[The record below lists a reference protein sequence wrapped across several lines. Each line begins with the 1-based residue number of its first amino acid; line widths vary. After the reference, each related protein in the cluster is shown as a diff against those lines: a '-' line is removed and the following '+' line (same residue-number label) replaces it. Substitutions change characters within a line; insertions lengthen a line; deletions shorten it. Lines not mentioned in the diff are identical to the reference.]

1 MAFPNPGMLH
11 QVQNQI
17 YSLSSPRKVQG
28 PDPDAHGH
36 SPRRQHT
43 VDSFQTRMVYQDP
56 VAALASPR
64 KVQFAHPFYWPQIP
78 PVYDNIPSH
87 SRYQVHGRQ
96 PGLSSSGDQ
105 SMPDYPHSSTP
116 ASSGNIS
123 DNQNHSDSPAG
134 GLTNVNNIYDSYYCS
149 PTRLVSN
156 GTMAPA
162 NTRVSSATNTP
173 KQKNRKPSAAA
184 EAESSSFSNIHL
196 RSVSVT
202 TRDPAKPHIREQS
215 DTSMQSC
222 FSDPVSEQGEA
233 TEGHIKQ
240 RPAKDVKGRKEGKV
254 SELEFGLQL
263 HKKLSQGSAEGPDK
277 ENIVEGSS
285 GEQKSTAPS
294 GDVKRKRSTAS
305 LSAGSKVLGE
315 GHANSSSS
323 PSRKVSRVG
332 SLKDQ
337 DLDDLTPEG
346 VVTRAPLAGVA
357 NTL

>member
-1 MAFPNPGMLH
+1 MLH

-43 VDSFQTRMVYQDP
+43 VDSLQTRMVYQDP
-56 VAALASPR
+56 VAALTSPR
-64 KVQFAHPFYWPQIP
+64 KVQYAQPFYWPQIP
-78 PVYDNIPSH
+78 PVYDTIPVH

-96 PGLSSSGDQ
+96 PELSSSGDQ

-116 ASSGNIS
+116 ASSGNLT

-134 GLTNVNNIYDSYYCS
+134 GLPNVNNIYDPYYCS
-149 PTRLVSN
+149 PTRIVSS

-173 KQKNRKPSAAA
+173 TQKNRKPSAAA
-184 EAESSSFSNIHL
+184 EAESSSFSNTHL

-202 TRDPAKPHIREQS
+202 TRDPAKPHIREPS

-222 FSDPVSEQGEA
+222 FSDPASEQGEA

-254 SELEFGLQL
+254 CELEFELQL
-263 HKKLSQGSAEGPDK
+263 QNKLSRGGSAERPDK
-277 ENIVEGSS
+277 ENIIDGGSS
-285 GEQKSTAPS
+285 EHKSTAPS
-294 GDVKRKRSTAS
+294 DAKRKRSMAS
-305 LSAGSKVLGE
+305 LSTAGKVLGE
-315 GHANSSSS
+315 GHANSSS
-323 PSRKVSRVG
+323 PSRKVTRVS

-357 NTL
+357 NAI